1 MRQIETGQRQ
11 LIRIGLRY
19 RKISVI
25 CCLKAPVVGD
35 ILSCI
40 LQSIGLNSDTS
51 VIGKQLFVINK
62 ITQRL
67 SAIYISTLYL
77 ILVILFHEAFGSI
90 FKSLYRSVVPPLMQI
105 SMQVVLPTYPILIKY
120 ITNVKIKFLNN
131 VRVDIYRM

>member
-1 MRQIETGQRQ
+1 M
-11 LIRIGLRY
+11 IR
-19 RKISVI
+19 
-25 CCLKAPVVGD
+25 CLKAPVVGD

-51 VIGKQLFVINK
+51 VINKQLFVINK

-90 FKSLYRSVVPPLMQI
+90 FKSLYGSVVPPVVQI
-105 SMQVVLPTYPILIKY
+105 SM
-120 ITNVKIKFLNN
+120 
-131 VRVDIYRM
+131 